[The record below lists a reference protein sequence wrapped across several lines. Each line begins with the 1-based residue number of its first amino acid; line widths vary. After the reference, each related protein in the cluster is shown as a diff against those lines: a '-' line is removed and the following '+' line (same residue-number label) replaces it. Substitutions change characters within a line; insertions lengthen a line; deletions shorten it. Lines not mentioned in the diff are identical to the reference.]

1 MVSFRPFAQ
10 APFSEGRLFLFKQER
25 FKRRAL
31 PTKWIGEMGQR
42 LPVLSGREVVTA
54 LAKAGFREIRGRGK
68 GSHHF
73 VHRANPPKGITVPDH
88 AEIGRGLLRSII
100 RQADLTV
107 DEFLA
112 LL

>member
-1 MVSFRPFAQ
+1 MSSR
-10 APFSEGRLFLFKQER
+10 
-25 FKRRAL
+25 L
-31 PTKWIGEMGQR
+31 PT
-42 LPVLSGREVVTA
+42 LSGREVVAA
-54 LAKAGFREIRGRGK
+54 LAKAGFQEMRGRGK

-73 VHRANPPKGITVPDH
+73 VYRDNPPRGITIPDH
-88 AEIGRGLLRSII
+88 KAIGRGLLRAII